1 MRVKNGLGIDEIVSS
16 TINFSRKNYA
26 DHFPEKSFPKDVKL
40 VGNSIKSKKMQGYIA
55 KFLEKGIRHL
65 LRNNGS
71 GFLEEYYDYIEKIY
85 NYQIPL
91 RDIASKGKIKK
102 SIKEYLEDIKQITK
116 AGRPKSRQAWYEL
129 AIRNNLKVDNG
140 DTIYYI
146 NTGKSKSHADVK
158 KITRWLINNT
168 DSPSEGKTDISAKI
182 EKEYK
187 IYKKENKD
195 NKNFLEK
202 EEWIKINYPDV
213 VKEEEIVMNCALVP
227 QDILERDDDVF
238 CNEDFEYNTAKYIDM
253 FNKRIT
259 PLLVCFKKE
268 IRDKILI
275 TNPSDRRYFTEEE
288 SKLSSGEP
296 NKPTDQ
302 DSYEKLMTME
312 DKEIKFWTKYNITP
326 PFIEECGM
334 GKWEDIV
341 KDYEDRMIREKEL
354 GIDVERETYNKL
366 VNSLTKDEIYEFI
379 EEGEIPKEI
388 IKLFN
393 LDPVTME
400 FKSKKYEDVI
410 IGTIYDITDRLEFID
425 FVTSDDNEDN
435 I

>member
-1 MRVKNGLGIDEIVSS
+1 MCSIYRLHKFCFFLCSSIIFLPSGQEVSFTQLVFYYYSKHKQKNSSEVVTLVEKVK
-16 TINFSRKNYA
+16 
-26 DHFPEKSFPKDVKL
+26 
-40 VGNSIKSKKMQGYIA
+40 
-55 KFLEKGIRHL
+55 
-65 LRNNGS
+65 
-71 GFLEEYYDYIEKIY
+71 
-85 NYQIPL
+85 
-91 RDIASKGKIKK
+91 
-102 SIKEYLEDIKQITK
+102 
-116 AGRPKSRQAWYEL
+116 QA
-129 AIRNNLKVDNG
+129 
-140 DTIYYI
+140 
-146 NTGKSKSHADVK
+146 
-158 KITRWLINNT
+158 
-168 DSPSEGKTDISAKI
+168 
-182 EKEYK
+182 
-187 IYKKENKD
+187 NKD

-341 KDYEDRMIREKEL
+341 KDYEDRMTKEKEL
-354 GIDVERETYNKL
+354 GIIC
-366 VNSLTKDEIYEFI
+366 SLSCFGKRITIFSPAATPTPSPHNAKPE
-379 EEGEIPKEI
+379 PA
-388 IKLFN
+388 
-393 LDPVTME
+393 
-400 FKSKKYEDVI
+400 SK
-410 IGTIYDITDRLEFID
+410 G
-425 FVTSDDNEDN
+425 
-435 I
+435 